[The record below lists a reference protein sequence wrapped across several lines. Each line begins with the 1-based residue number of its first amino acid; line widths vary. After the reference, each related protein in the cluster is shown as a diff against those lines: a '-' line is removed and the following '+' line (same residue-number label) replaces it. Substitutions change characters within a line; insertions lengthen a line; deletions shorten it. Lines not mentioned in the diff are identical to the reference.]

1 MPQIERYTNSLTYEA
16 ENAITAHCV
25 VVEGTDDGE
34 CDMPGGADVGSILGV
49 ARHAA
54 DAGAQVTIDGPGSYV
69 PVVASGA
76 ISRGA
81 WVSIAGTSGKV
92 KAATLS
98 ADTSVVGKAMT
109 TVTTDGD
116 LVWIQVWPFTVDVA

>member
-1 MPQIERYTNSLTYEA
+1 MPQLERYTNPLTYAAEA
-16 ENAITAHCV
+16 AITAHTV

-34 CDMPGGADVGSILGV
+34 CNVPSGADVGSVIGV

-54 DAGAQVTIDGPGSYV
+54 DAGAQVIVDGPGSYV
-69 PVVASGA
+69 PVTASGA

-92 KAATLS
+92 KAATLT
-98 ADTSVVGKAMT
+98 ADTEIVGKAQT

-116 LVWIQVWPFTVDVA
+116 LVYILVSPFRNDGA